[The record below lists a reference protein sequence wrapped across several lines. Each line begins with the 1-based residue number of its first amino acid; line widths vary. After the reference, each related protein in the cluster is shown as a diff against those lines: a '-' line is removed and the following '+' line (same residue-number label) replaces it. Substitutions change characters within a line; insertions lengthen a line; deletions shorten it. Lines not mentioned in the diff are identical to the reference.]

1 MFKSIAL
8 AGLFLLL
15 ATSVHADDKVVREAI
30 LKLVPDATI
39 DSIAESAVPGFYE
52 VSLGGQMVYVSMDGR
67 FLVQGS
73 IYDIENKVDLTEQ
86 KSSGARKT
94 ALEAVP
100 ASKRIIFA
108 PTEVKHRLTVF
119 TDIDCGY
126 CRRLHQEMADYNAR
140 GIAVEYLFFPRAGLG
155 SDSFQKAVNVW
166 CAADRNEAMTVAKSG
181 KELERKTCDNPITSD
196 YQLGQKIGI
205 TGTPALIAEDGTL
218 LPGYMPADQLLMRL
232 DALKQGAGAPQVS
245 N

>member
-86 KSSGARKT
+86 KRSGARKT

-232 DALKQGAGAPQVS
+232 DALKQGAGTPQVS